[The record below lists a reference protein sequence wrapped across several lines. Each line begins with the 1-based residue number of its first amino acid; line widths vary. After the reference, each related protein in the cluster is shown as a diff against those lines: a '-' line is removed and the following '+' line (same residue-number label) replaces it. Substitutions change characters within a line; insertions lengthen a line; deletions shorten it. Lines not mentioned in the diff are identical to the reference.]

1 MVLNVSPGQLYS
13 TASGHLFYAGKI
25 CIVMVG
31 LPGRGKTQRSEAI
44 TRYLRWLGVK
54 AQVFHLGEFRRAI
67 AGKDFEVTPAYFD
80 GSDAKL
86 SSLRKQVIDTC
97 FLAMVD
103 FYVEGGQVAIY
114 DAVNGTMEMRENLRV
129 KLEAHGIECLFVE
142 SLVTDERILARNI
155 ADVRAYSPDYIQKD
169 AKESLVHY
177 LKNME
182 ARVNAYESV
191 VEPHLLS
198 IKLVNDGERCVVN
211 NGPLGYLLNRVLLF
225 LLNARPRRGSLFFAR
240 AGATGIKNETYRD
253 DNDLSEKGM
262 IYARTLANTLIG
274 YVSAKQLEAAQDSVL
289 DLQGVRRLADP
300 SSRYFGSATASA
312 TTSLCGT
319 PTEEAPLMVW
329 TSTRRKS
336 LQTGQPFK
344 DAGVPVSTR
353 SLLTLLNPGS
363 MGNSDGLEHLEQDAP
378 IEWEAYKKDPYHH
391 RFPRGESYQ
400 DVAIRLEPLMMEL
413 ERNESNLLVIAHES
427 VLRVLYGY
435 VMNLSVEDIPTL
447 KFPANQVVEVVPNGY
462 RNTVVRIPLAGVSLD
477 GEAEPFK
484 LPKIGSAASMASGAF
499 Y

>member
-25 CIVMVG
+25 CIIMVG

-67 AGKDFEVTPAYFD
+67 AGSKFEVTPSYFD
-80 GSDAKL
+80 GSDPKL
-86 SSLRKQVIDTC
+86 SVLRTRVTDAC
-97 FLAMVD
+97 FGAMVD
-103 FYVEGGQVAIY
+103 FYSQGGQVAVY
-114 DAVNGTMEMRENLRV
+114 DAINGSISERESLRARL
-129 KLEAHGIECLFVE
+129 KAYGIESLFVE

-155 ADVRAYSPDYIQKD
+155 GDVRTYSPDYINRD
-169 AKESLVHY
+169 PKEGLLHY

-182 ARVNAYESV
+182 ARVAKYESV
-191 VEPHLLS
+191 IEPNLLS
-198 IKLVNDGERCVVN
+198 IKLVNDGERCIVN

-225 LLNARPRRGSLFFAR
+225 LLNVRPRRGSIFFAR
-240 AGATGIKNETYRD
+240 AGSTGVPDETYRD
-253 DNDLSEKGM
+253 DSDLSEKGM
-262 IYARTLANTLIG
+262 IYARTLANTIIG
-274 YVSAKQLEAAQDSVL
+274 YVSAKQLESAQNSVV
-289 DLQGVRRLADP
+289 DLQGVRRYADP

-319 PTEEAPLMVW
+319 PTEEAPLIVW
-329 TSTRRKS
+329 TSARRKS
-336 LQTGQPFK
+336 IETGQPFK
-344 DAGVPVSTR
+344 DAGVPVSNR
-353 SLLTLLNPGS
+353 SLLNLLNPG
-363 MGNSDGLEHLEQDAP
+363 NLERSENLDELARNP
-378 IEWEAYKKDPYHH
+378 AEWEAYQKDPYHH

-413 ERNESNLLVIAHES
+413 ERIESNLVVIAHES

-435 VMNLSVEDIPTL
+435 TMNLSVEEIPKL

-477 GEAEPFK
+477 GAAEPFK
-484 LPKIGSAASMASGAF
+484 LSRIGSAASLASGGF